1 MKNKDLKIIGLGLA
15 LMLAGIYINLE
26 IGLSQFF
33 NGGSEF
39 FIVLIGFIM
48 VLAGVFIKD

>member
-1 MKNKDLKIIGLGLA
+1 MKNKTLKIIGLGLA

-26 IGLSQFF
+26 VGLSQYF
-33 NGGSEF
+33 NGGGEF

-48 VLAGVFIKD
+48 VLVGAFIKE